1 MYQINLH
8 VPHTFI
14 SVYMNILISIRR
26 QKKIRM
32 FIFCMQLFFKL
43 LPMHNAFFFWT
54 MHNAS
59 FFYWFCIYDY
69 FLVYIFFSKKK
80 IWLLWLAYDDKKKF
94 VNSNV
99 CSFVCSCFSNYYLCI
114 MHLSFIER
122 IKSSL
127 PSVDHTFIATW

>member
-1 MYQINLH
+1 MFHIHLL
-8 VPHTFI
+8 
-14 SVYMNILISIRR
+14 VYIWIFWLAYDD
-26 QKKIRM
+26 KKKFVCSYFVCNCFSNYYLCIM
-32 FIFCMQLFFKL
+32 L
-43 LPMHNAFFFWT
+43 FFFWT